1 MTRLAPVLSGPRRL
15 AGTALVLLLG
25 AGAAAETPVFRS
37 EGRLV
42 VLHVTV
48 RNARGELVTD
58 LQQDGFSVYENG
70 KPQVIA
76 QFRRDDVPVSLGLL
90 LDNSGSMRRLRSRM
104 ERAAL
109 ACVRASNPQDEAFVL
124 DFADKARVDVPFT
137 SDPRVLE
144 AGIARADSIGGTAML
159 DALDAGAAYLSR
171 DGKRDRKVL
180 LLITDGNDNASVTSM
195 DAVRKEVEQHDV
207 VIYAIG
213 LLTEEGSSTARRAQH
228 ELGRLAEL
236 SGGVAYCETGPE
248 DLEATALSIARQIRS
263 QYTIGYVP
271 SDQSLDG
278 SYRKL
283 RVVARGRERLSVQTR
298 AGYRAV
304 PSPSGGAEPVARR
317 SQAGEGTPAAAA
329 RP

>member
-1 MTRLAPVLSGPRRL
+1 MTRPARFPSSPRL
-15 AGTALVLLLG
+15 AVSAVVLLLG
-25 AGAAAETPVFRS
+25 AVATADAPVFRA
-37 EGRLV
+37 ETRLV
-42 VLHVTV
+42 MLHVTV

-58 LQQDGFSVYENG
+58 LGQDGFSVYENG
-70 KPQVIA
+70 KPQAIA

-90 LDNSGSMRRLRSRM
+90 LDNSGSMRKLRPRM
-104 ERAAL
+104 EQAAL
-109 ACVRASNPQDEAFVL
+109 ACVRASNPQDEVFVL

-159 DALDAGAAYLSR
+159 DALDAGASYLSR
-171 DGKRDRKVL
+171 DGERDRKVL

-195 DAVRKEVEQHDV
+195 DEVRKEVEQHDV
-207 VIYAIG
+207 VIFAIG
-213 LLTEEGSSTARRAQH
+213 LLTEEASSVARHAQH

-236 SGGVAYCETGPE
+236 SGGVAYYETGPE

-271 SDQSLDG
+271 SDRSLDG
-278 SYRKL
+278 SFRKL

-304 PSPSGGAEPVARR
+304 PPPPDRAEPAARR
-317 SQAGEGTPAAAA
+317 SQEGGGASAPPG